1 MKFDFTIPKK
11 SEIIL
16 LDDNIANLKFKNLNY
31 LYIDSKKINFFI
43 LCKTLLKLFLSK
55 NNLNLRQLYK
65 KNLYQYIS
73 PKIAI
78 SHHINKRG
86 FECKTLC
93 PEIKVIVYQFSYF
106 HEHKPINSAID
117 QDWNFDYFLSW
128 CNKDKIYFSN
138 KNKNKIIAS
147 GSIRN
152 NSTIG
157 PKNSLKKKYKLMLI
171 SEYDPV
177 DVNKKSY
184 LMNNLRKF
192 YKIIDQFC
200 IKFNIT
206 LMVALRSKRHDKKF
220 KIESEKKYFN
230 EIMRCNKIFDENY
243 KNSYITANNS
253 EMVACYHSTLG
264 FELLSKKI
272 KVFFLP
278 LHERKFKKTYH
289 LEKEDNFHIHRK
301 IEKKKIF
308 KKMHSLLY
316 ISQKNWERKISK
328 KNYLIK
334 HDLKNKVLNNLIKK
348 ILKYNF
354 K

>member
-1 MKFDFTIPKK
+1 VKLDFTIPKK
-11 SEIIL
+11 NEIIL
-16 LDDNIANLKFKNLNY
+16 LDDGVSNLQFKKLNY
-31 LYIDSKKINFFI
+31 LYIDNKKINLFI
-43 LCKTLLKLFLSK
+43 LCKTLLKLIFDK
-55 NNLNLRQLYK
+55 NNLSLRQLYK
-65 KNLYQYIS
+65 KNLYEYIS

-86 FECKTLC
+86 FECKNLC

-106 HEHKPINSAID
+106 HEHKSISSTID
-117 QDWNFDYFLSW
+117 LDWNFDYFLSW
-128 CNKDKIYFSN
+128 CKKDKIYFSN
-138 KNKNKIIAS
+138 ENKNKILAS

-157 PKNSLKKKYKLMLI
+157 PKKNQKKKYKLMLI
-171 SEYDPV
+171 SEYDPI
-177 DVNKKSY
+177 DVNKNSY
-184 LMNNLRKF
+184 LMNNLREF

-206 LMVALRSKRHDKKF
+206 LMVALRSKRNDKKF
-220 KIESEKKYFN
+220 KIESEKKYFD
-230 EIMRCNKIFDENY
+230 EIMKCNKIFDENY
-243 KNSYITANNS
+243 KNSYLTANNS
-253 EMVACYHSTLG
+253 EMAVCYHSTLG

-289 LEKEDNFHIHRK
+289 LEKKDNFHIHRK

-308 KKMHSLLY
+308 KKMNNLLNS
-316 ISQKNWERKISK
+316 SQKNWERKISK

-334 HDLKNKVLNNLIKK
+334 HDFGNKVLNNLIKK
-348 ILKYNF
+348 ILK
-354 K
+354 